1 MAASTI
7 PAFKAALATAL
18 RARANLATVQVS
30 YGAPLPSPA
39 DEFIWLADVEGEQ
52 EAAALGAQ
60 RREEI
65 YDLLTIVNV
74 IRAGADQ
81 QAVTERAFA
90 LAAEI
95 EDELR
100 GDGTVGGTV
109 RFAEVAGPFRLEEM
123 ASDTHRGAQLTVTVA
138 ARARI

>member
-18 RARANLATVQVS
+18 RARANLANVQVS
-30 YGAPLPSPA
+30 YGAPLPAPA
-39 DEFIWLADVEGEQ
+39 DEFVWLADVEGEQ

-60 RREEI
+60 KREEI
-65 YDLLTIVNV
+65 YELTIIVSV
-74 IRAGADQ
+74 IRAGGDQ

-90 LAAEI
+90 LASEI
-95 EDELR
+95 EAELR

-109 RFAEVAGPFRLEEM
+109 RFAQIAGPFRLEEM
-123 ASDTHRGAQLTVTVA
+123 ASDTHRGAQLTITVGV
-138 ARARI
+138 RARI